1 MEKTNVVVEFKM
13 WGYNKSFV
21 EVLTINGLQQEE
33 TYYFTYQ
40 DFLDNLNDLVEVVTD
55 LTNYNVLLKKVF

>member
-1 MEKTNVVVEFKM
+1 MEKINVIVEFKM
-13 WGYNKSFV
+13 WGHDKSLV

-40 DFLDNLNDLVEVVTD
+40 DFLDNLNDLVEVVTN
-55 LTNYNVLLKKVF
+55 LTNYNILLKKVF